1 MVLCGQISIELT
13 VDDFV
18 AAADHQKRIEG
29 LLKQIREAYPQATL
43 SMRERRRRKTMALPR
58 AVVSGSEASARY
70 QEA

>member
-43 SMRERRRRKTMALPR
+43 SMRERRRRKTMALSRAAPR
-58 AVVSGSEASARY
+58 DPETSARY
-70 QEA
+70 LET

>member
-58 AVVSGSEASARY
+58 AAPRDAEASARY
-70 QEA
+70 LEA